1 MPLLFLASIIIFYPL
16 LKFKDKIDS
25 HWITSSEKT
34 NEKINIKDV
43 ITLAS
48 LVTSTNFSH
57 GYLNQVPM
65 LYTTLF
71 LHFPWLAEISGAF
84 LSFTFKSIGIKISM
98 IINLLKRY

>member
-16 LKFKDKIDS
+16 LKFKDKIDT

-57 GYLNQVPM
+57 RYLNQVPM
-65 LYTTLF
+65 LHTTF
-71 LHFPWLAEISGAF
+71 ILHFPWLTETSGAYLF
-84 LSFTFKSIGIKISM
+84 IHIQENK
-98 IINLLKRY
+98 Y